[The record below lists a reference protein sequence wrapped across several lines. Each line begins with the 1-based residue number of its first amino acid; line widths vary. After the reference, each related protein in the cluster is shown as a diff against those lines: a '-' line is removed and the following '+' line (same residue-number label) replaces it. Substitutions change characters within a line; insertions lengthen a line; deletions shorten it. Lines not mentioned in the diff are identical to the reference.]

1 MTDTAVAADLGQALD
16 VQSHFTAEVALNGE
30 VLVDHITQLC
40 FLLVGQVLDAGVR
53 IDLSE
58 LEDLVCACSADAV
71 DISQTDFDSLLTGQV
86 NTSNTCHTIQSTSY

>member
-1 MTDTAVAADLGQALD
+1 MDGQATTVTDTAVAADLGQALD

-53 IDLSE
+53 IDLGE
-58 LEDLVCACSADAV
+58 LLRPSGGTTASYSA
-71 DISQTDFDSLLTGQV
+71 LL
-86 NTSNTCHTIQSTSY
+86 STAPVQLRQARKAT